1 MPRPR
6 AARVAPAVVAVLV
19 AGAALGCNPDD
30 VVHRVGW
37 FATMRHQRSI
47 KPYARPIPPVPGTVP
62 VTGGEPLMSLQTAD
76 RLANSRTRTSES
88 INRGRFLYETYCLV
102 CHGPTGRGD
111 GPISSAAGGPF
122 FGVRSLVND
131 TIARRTDGYLYAVIV
146 SGQVMGRGLMPIYG
160 DKVRG
165 TDRWDLVNY
174 VRALQAGAQSPRGR
188 R

>member
-1 MPRPR
+1 VRRPAAAR
-6 AARVAPAVVAVLV
+6 AALAAFAAL
-19 AGAALGCNPDD
+19 AALGCNPDD
-30 VVHRVGW
+30 VVHHVGW
-37 FATMRHQRSI
+37 FATMRHQRSL

-62 VTGGEPLMSLQTAD
+62 VTGLEPAVDLRTAD
-76 RLANSRTRTSES
+76 RLVNARTRTSES
-88 INRGRFLYETYCLV
+88 INQGRFLYQTYCQV
-102 CHGPTGRGD
+102 CHGEAGRGD

-131 TIARRTDGYLYAVIV
+131 TIARRTDGYIYAVIV

-174 VRALQAGAQSPRGR
+174 VRTLQAQAKSAGGR

>member
-1 MPRPR
+1 MRKPR
-6 AARVAPAVVAVLV
+6 AALV
-19 AGAALGCNPDD
+19 ALAAVAALACNPDD
-30 VVHRVGW
+30 VVHQIGW
-37 FATMRHQRSI
+37 FSTMRHQRSI

-76 RLANSRTRTSES
+76 RLANPRTRTSES
-88 INRGRFLYETYCLV
+88 INRGRFVYETYCLV
-102 CHGPTGRGD
+102 CHGATGRGD

-131 TIARRTDGYLYAVIV
+131 TIARRSDGYLYGVIV

-160 DKVRG
+160 DKVLG

-174 VRALQAGAQSPRGR
+174 VRTLQAGALSPRGR